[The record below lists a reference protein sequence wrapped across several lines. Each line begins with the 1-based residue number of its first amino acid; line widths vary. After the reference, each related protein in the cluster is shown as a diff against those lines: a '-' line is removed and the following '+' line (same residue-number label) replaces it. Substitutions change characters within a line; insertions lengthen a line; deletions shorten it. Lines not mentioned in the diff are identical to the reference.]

1 MLCISFS
8 CNQVKELQEPDPF
21 ATAEDLPSINIQT
34 VSDSVEINVLEVNKI
49 NVPVSL
55 DFEQPAHGSIVR
67 KEGSQRFFYIPH
79 RTFFGKDSIAYRI
92 CREVSCRR
100 GRVMVEKQRD
110 PSRCYPLYSSPDTS
124 FLNIPS
130 GPGRKAIPLFPGDV
144 YCSGN
149 TRSFNSTFSGLG
161 NLSISDSIR
170 FNSTFSR
177 TQKRSFLL
185 IYANSDQYLGMKNR
199 YIRLNLIPDA
209 QYCDDYFKA
218 ENREMPYSMGRSD
231 SLIIS
236 YKTFVSFVQ
245 ACDGDLDTSFFQP
258 SVSPNLIIKPVGNR
272 RFKVCVKPF
281 ISPGHARLFYRY
293 RNIRGIQSV
302 GEMRILLHH

>member
-21 ATAEDLPSINIQT
+21 ATTDDLPFITIQS

-55 DFEQPAHGSIVR
+55 DFEQPAHGSIIR

-79 RTFFGKDSIAYRI
+79 RAFFGKDSIAYRI
-92 CREVSCRR
+92 CREASCRR

-110 PSRCYPLYSSPDTS
+110 PSRCYPVYSSPDTAII
-124 FLNIPS
+124 NIPS

-149 TRSFNSTFSGLG
+149 TRSFISTFSGLR

-170 FNSTFSR
+170 FNSPFSR
-177 TQKRSFLL
+177 AQKRSFLL
-185 IYANSDQYLGMKNR
+185 SYSNSDQYLGVRNR

-209 QYCDDYFKA
+209 HYCDDYF
-218 ENREMPYSMGRSD
+218 EVEDREGIYNMERED
-231 SLIIS
+231 SIRIS
-236 YKTFVSFVQ
+236 FNSFLPFVQ
-245 ACDGDLDTSFFQP
+245 ACDGDLDSSYFAP
-258 SVSPNLIIKPVGNR
+258 AVSPNLILKPLGNQS
-272 RFKVCVKPF
+272 FVIYVKPMGSLGQAR
-281 ISPGHARLFYRY
+281 ISYRY
-293 RNIRGIQSV
+293 RNIRGIQAY